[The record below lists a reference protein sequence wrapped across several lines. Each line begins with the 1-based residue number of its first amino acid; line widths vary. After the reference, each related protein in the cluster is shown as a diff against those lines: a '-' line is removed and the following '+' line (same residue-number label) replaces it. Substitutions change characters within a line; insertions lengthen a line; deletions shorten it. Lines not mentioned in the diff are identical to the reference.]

1 MAHAE
6 AETQETSYVNA
17 PQKCDASQEKNHSKT
32 HSIKGGYNRHVNE
45 FIRVTKTNDYVNVQS
60 QQATEKGKLFKYFR
74 L

>member
-17 PQKCDASQEKNHSKT
+17 PRKCDASQKKNHSKT
-32 HSIKGGYNRHVNE
+32 HFIKGGYNRHVNE
-45 FIRVTKTNDYVNVQS
+45 FIEVTETNDYANVQS
-60 QQATEKGKLFKYFR
+60 QQASVKGKLFKYFW